1 MRITEANERIDLED
15 KMLEITAPK
24 QNTEKKNRLKRKEGS
39 LRDLWDNI
47 KCTNIHITG
56 VPEEERETGP
66 KKTSEDNNS

>member
-47 KCTNIHITG
+47 KCTNIHIVR
-56 VPEEERETGP
+56 VPEEGEKRERT
-66 KKTSEDNNS
+66 